1 MITFKH
7 RGDFKNTEKFFS
19 KVKSANFKQVLK
31 TYAEIGLS
39 ALREATPIDSGLTA
53 DSWGYDIRVTR
64 FGYSIQWTN
73 SNVVNNLSIAIL
85 IQYGHGTQNG
95 AFISGRDFINPA
107 LKPVFDD
114 IANKLWREVT
124 Q

>member
-95 AFISGRDFINPA
+95 AYISGRDFINPA